1 MGRRYCLERVR
12 ALISLESR
20 HDRIITALSPS
31 YRVRRLM
38 ALLVRTPRIQRARQK
53 ELIQRKP
60 LSHLGLKLQL
70 QEVLSRLALSRLK
83 PQSEQ
88 DAEPIVLE
96 ESQDRIRSMRT
107 LRELEVVAHLR
118 GKLTVGKT
126 FK

>member
-1 MGRRYCLERVR
+1 
-12 ALISLESR
+12 
-20 HDRIITALSPS
+20 
-31 YRVRRLM
+31 M

-118 GKLTVGKT
+118 GKQIVGKT